1 MLLISGALCQG
12 ISALEVTY
20 KTIEVLGTG
29 SSRDEAVTWAQIN
42 AIQMV
47 TGTKIS
53 ASIEAERGL
62 SSDEKGSKFFQ
73 SSYVD
78 VSKETAGVIRSSEI
92 KSVLYNKELQEWNA
106 ILMVT
111 VLDLERAGGRKAIVI
126 SDLRA
131 EKRSLRPFARD
142 LTGLLKSKLTS
153 SRKFSV
159 LEQNLGTKFRQELDA
174 IIENPLLSLTE
185 KVIVKNGLPPD
196 LVLVGKVEAVS
207 LKLTE
212 IAPSSDLI
220 RIKIPDVSARVNY
233 QIIDIYTSE
242 TKFHDVA
249 RIRLTQA
256 DFSASGQAVN
266 EGNIGSLSAEIIS
279 SRMVDK
285 ILDAIYPVIL
295 TSISEDNQVSLNFG
309 SEFNKKGDVF
319 KIYRRG
325 NRIYDPYT
333 EEVMTWEESFMGEV
347 KVTRT
352 LPKVSFGEISGNEQ
366 DLNRIREELTER
378 SRQFVAYKISKSSA
392 SSSKMK
398 KKVRKEISEEKKAL
412 EQEF

>member
-1 MLLISGALCQG
+1 M
-12 ISALEVTY
+12 
-20 KTIEVLGTG
+20 
-29 SSRDEAVTWAQIN
+29 
-42 AIQMV
+42 
-47 TGTKIS
+47 
-53 ASIEAERGL
+53 
-62 SSDEKGSKFFQ
+62 
-73 SSYVD
+73 
-78 VSKETAGVIRSSEI
+78 
-92 KSVLYNKELQEWNA
+92 
-106 ILMVT
+106 
-111 VLDLERAGGRKAIVI
+111 
-126 SDLRA
+126 
-131 EKRSLRPFARD
+131 
-142 LTGLLKSKLTS
+142 
-153 SRKFSV
+153 
-159 LEQNLGTKFRQELDA
+159 
-174 IIENPLLSLTE
+174 
-185 KVIVKNGLPPD
+185 
-196 LVLVGKVEAVS
+196 
-207 LKLTE
+207 
-212 IAPSSDLI
+212 
-220 RIKIPDVSARVNY
+220 SARINY
-233 QIIDIYTSE
+233 QIIDMYTSE

-256 DFSASGQAVN
+256 DFTASGQAVN

-279 SRMVDK
+279 TRMVDK

-325 NRIYDPYT
+325 DRIYDPYT

-412 EQEF
+412 EEEF

>member
-1 MLLISGALCQG
+1 MGLSIPRLN
-12 ISALEVTY
+12 ALEVTY

-29 SSRDEAVTWAQIN
+29 GTRDEAVTWAQIN

-62 SSDEKGSKFFQ
+62 SHDEKGSRFFQ
-73 SSYVD
+73 SSFVD

-92 KSVLYNKELQEWNA
+92 RSVLYNTELQEWNA

-111 VLDLERAGGRKAIVI
+111 VLDLERTGGRKAIAI

-131 EKRSLRPFARD
+131 EKRSFRTFAGD

-159 LEQNLGTKFRQELDA
+159 LEQNLGRKFRQELDA

-196 LVLVGKVEAVS
+196 LVLVGKVEALS
-207 LKLTE
+207 LKLNE

-220 RIKIPDVSARVNY
+220 RIKIPGVSARINY
-233 QIIDIYTSE
+233 QIIDMYTSE

-249 RIRLTQA
+249 RVRLTQA
-256 DFSASGQAVN
+256 DFAASGQAVN
-266 EGNIGSLSAEIIS
+266 EGNIGSLSAEIIGN
-279 SRMVDK
+279 RMVDK
-285 ILDAIYPVIL
+285 ILNAIYPAIL

-325 NRIYDPYT
+325 DRIYDPYT

-378 SRQFVAYKISKSSA
+378 SRQFVAYKIAKSSA

-398 KKVRKEISEEKKAL
+398 KKVRKEISEKKKAL
-412 EQEF
+412 EEEF

>member
-47 TGTKIS
+47 TGTKMS

-62 SSDEKGSKFFQ
+62 SSDEKGSRFFQ

-92 KSVLYNKELQEWNA
+92 RSVLYNKELQEWNA

-111 VLDLERAGGRKAIVI
+111 VLDLERAGGRKAIAI

-233 QIIDIYTSE
+233 QIIDMYTSE

-256 DFSASGQAVN
+256 DFAASGQAVN

-279 SRMVDK
+279 TRIVDK

-309 SEFNKKGDVF
+309 SEFNKQGDVF

-325 NRIYDPYT
+325 DRIYDPYT

-378 SRQFVAYKISKSSA
+378 SRQFVAYKIAKSSA
-392 SSSKMK
+392 SSSKMT

-412 EQEF
+412 EEEF

>member
-1 MLLISGALCQG
+1 MLLIPGALCQG

-47 TGTKIS
+47 TGTKMS
-53 ASIEAERGL
+53 ASIEAERGM
-62 SSDEKGSKFFQ
+62 SSDEKGSKFSQ

-92 KSVLYNKELQEWNA
+92 RSVLYNKELQEWNA
-106 ILMVT
+106 ILVVT
-111 VLDLERAGGRKAIVI
+111 VLDLERAGGRKAIAI

-131 EKRSLRPFARD
+131 EKRSFRPFARD

-159 LEQNLGTKFRQELDA
+159 LEQNLGKKFRQELDA

-207 LKLTE
+207 MKLSE
-212 IAPSSDLI
+212 IAPSSQLI
-220 RIKIPDVSARVNY
+220 KIKIPDVSARINY
-233 QIIDIYTSE
+233 QIIDMYTSE

-249 RIRLTQA
+249 RIRLAQA
-256 DFSASGQAVN
+256 DFTASGQAVN

-279 SRMVDK
+279 TRMVDK

-325 NRIYDPYT
+325 DKIYDPYT

-378 SRQFVAYKISKSSA
+378 SRQFVAYKIAKSSA
-392 SSSKMK
+392 SSSKIK

-412 EQEF
+412 EEEF